1 MVGKKKCY
9 VKLTEKDL
17 KELKEALSKSEYKK
31 LEKKMKEAEDDIL
44 WDAMTYSILFDDEDD
59 W

>member
-1 MVGKKKCY
+1 MFGKKKGY

-17 KELKEALSKSEYKK
+17 KKLKKTLPKSEYKK

>member
-1 MVGKKKCY
+1 MFGKKKRY

-17 KELKEALSKSEYKK
+17 KKLKKTLTKSEYKK
-31 LEKKMKEAEDDIL
+31 LERKMMDAEDDIL
-44 WDAMTYSILFDDEDD
+44 WDAMTYSILFDEYDE

>member
-1 MVGKKKCY
+1 MFGKKKRY

-17 KELKEALSKSEYKK
+17 KKLKNTLTKSEYKK
-31 LEKKMKEAEDDIL
+31 LERKMKEAEDDIL
-44 WDAMTYSILFDDEDD
+44 WDAMTYSIVFDEYDE

>member
-1 MVGKKKCY
+1 MFGKKKRY

-17 KELKEALSKSEYKK
+17 KKLKKTLTKSEYKK
-31 LEKKMKEAEDDIL
+31 LERKMKEAEDDIL
-44 WDAMTYSILFDDEDD
+44 WDAMTYSILFDEYDE